1 MWERAYST
9 FIQDYK
15 SCYGLKISEHV
26 FEGNEMED

>member
-15 SCYGLKISEHV
+15 IYYGLNISEHV
-26 FEGNEMED
+26 IGMKKT